1 MGKRGVDLRAIKL
14 GEIEPAGGR
23 MLKMKITLSQGIEK
37 EMAKEVIKFIKEAKL
52 KVQAQIM
59 DDKLRVTSK
68 SIDELQE
75 TMQTVKAHNFKVPL
89 QFDNMRS

>member
-1 MGKRGVDLRAIKL
+1 
-14 GEIEPAGGR
+14 
-23 MLKMKITLSQGIEK
+23 
-37 EMAKEVIKFIKEAKL
+37 
-52 KVQAQIM
+52 M